1 MNIIAVGLNHR
12 TAPVELRERFAVSDS
27 RLPEA
32 LARLKRWPGID
43 EGVILSTCNRV
54 ELYAVVKE
62 TAHGVESLRDYL
74 VTLASDINWERLES
88 HLYCLDGAE
97 AIRHLFR
104 VAASLDSMVLGE
116 PQILGQV
123 KEAYDVALLHKAT
136 GGGLNKGMKK
146 DISVGKR
153 GRNERGIAEHA
164 VSVSYAAV
172 ELAKKIFQNLS
183 EKTVLLVGIGEM
195 GKLAA
200 RHLIGAGV
208 RHVMIANRNYERAI
222 DLAKRFDALPVP
234 FNQVHHE
241 MAGGGY
247 LLRAPGLVPD
257 AGRP

>member
-12 TAPVELRERFAVSDS
+12 TAPVELRERFAVSES

-62 TAHGVESLRDYL
+62 TAHGVESPRDYL
-74 VTLASDINWERLES
+74 VTLASDIGWERLEP

-123 KEAYDVALLHKAT
+123 KEAYDVALLHKVT
-136 GGGLNKGMKK
+136 GVVLNKVLKK
-146 DISVGKR
+146 AISVGKR
-153 GRNERGIAEHA
+153 VRSETGIAANA

-172 ELAKKIFQNLS
+172 ELAKKIFQNLAG
-183 EKTVLLVGIGEM
+183 KTVLLIGAGEM
-195 GKLAA
+195 AKLAA
-200 RHLIGAGV
+200 RHLMQAGMQN
-208 RHVMIANRNYERAI
+208 VMITTRNFE
-222 DLAKRFDALPVP
+222 LAVDVAKHFNGLPVP
-234 FNQVHHE
+234 FNDFPEE
-241 MAGGGY
+241 MS
-247 LLRAPGLVPD
+247 D
-257 AGRP
+257 ADIVICSTG

>member
-12 TAPVELRERFAVSDS
+12 TAPVELRERFAVPESH
-27 RLPEA
+27 LPEA

-74 VTLASDINWERLES
+74 VTLASDIGWERLEP

-123 KEAYDVALLHKAT
+123 KEAYDVALTHKAT
-136 GGGLNKGMKK
+136 GVVLNKVMKK
-146 DISVGKR
+146 AISVGKWV
-153 GRNERGIAEHA
+153 RNETDNAENA

-183 EKTVLLVGIGEM
+183 EKKILLVGLGGM
-195 GKLAA
+195 ANLAA
-200 RHLIGAGV
+200 GH
-208 RHVMIANRNYERAI
+208 
-222 DLAKRFDALPVP
+222 P
-234 FNQVHHE
+234 
-241 MAGGGY
+241 
-247 LLRAPGLVPD
+247 LR
-257 AGRP
+257 